1 MPTARDLLPHL
12 TRDELIAMVAPDALL
27 PLDLRGEDGIA
38 ATVLAAKGTENTGP
52 LARFSPAG
60 EFALL
65 SPTRNDE

>member
-12 TRDELIAMVAPDALL
+12 TRDEFIAMVAPDTRF
-27 PLDLRGEDGIA
+27 PLDRQGEDGIA
-38 ATVLAAKGTENTGP
+38 ATILAAKGTENPGP

-60 EFALL
+60 GFALL